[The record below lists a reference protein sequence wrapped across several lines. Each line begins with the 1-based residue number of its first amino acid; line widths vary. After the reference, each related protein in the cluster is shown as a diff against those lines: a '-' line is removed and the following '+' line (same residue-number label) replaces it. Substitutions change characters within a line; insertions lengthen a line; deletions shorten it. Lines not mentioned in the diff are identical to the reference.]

1 MNKKDLIKKVID
13 KTGLT
18 VREADKTIDALLLSI
33 VELTEGGDLLT
44 LKWFGRFR
52 RKTRTISAKLPRLK
66 DIAIAKT
73 SSNLTFVGS
82 NVLKIKTY

>member
-44 LKWFGRFR
+44 LK
-52 RKTRTISAKLPRLK
+52 
-66 DIAIAKT
+66 
-73 SSNLTFVGS
+73 
-82 NVLKIKTY
+82 